1 MRGIRAAAGQ
11 PGDNARTR
19 MDWLTSYRKE
29 WLRPDALAGLTT
41 AAVVIPKALAYAT
54 IAGLPVQV
62 GLYTVLVPMAVYALV
77 GTSRVLSVSTSTT
90 LAILVGAELAQVAS
104 GADAGALIAASAA
117 ISFLAGIILVAA
129 ALLRLGF
136 VASFIS
142 EPVLIGFKAGVG
154 LVIVVDQIPKLLGI
168 HFHKGTFL
176 SNVGSIVAG
185 LPRTSGI
192 TLAVGA
198 IMIVL
203 LVGIEH
209 FWPKLPA
216 PLFAVGAG
224 IAGTAL
230 LGLSARGVETVGD
243 IPRGVPSLHMP
254 DVSMFHTLWPAA
266 AGIALMSFT
275 ETIAAGRAF
284 VASGEPTPKPNR
296 ELLATGLGSVCG
308 AFFGSMASGGG
319 TSQTA
324 VNRLAGARTQAAS
337 LVTAAMALVT
347 MLFLAPVLGLMP
359 EATLAAVVIVYSIGL
374 ISPQDFRGI
383 LRIRRMEFVWAI
395 AAFVGVV
402 ALGTLKGIL
411 AAIVISLAALAY
423 HANNPE
429 VSVLSRKR
437 GTNVFRP
444 RTAEHADDD
453 SFPGLLLLAVRGSVF
468 FSNAGTV
475 GQKIRP
481 LIDAEKPKVVV
492 LDLSG
497 VPDLEYTAL
506 KMLIEAEARER
517 EHGVRVWLA
526 ALNPGVLEVVQRSSL
541 GETLGRDGLHFNLE
555 SAVAHYLKR

>member
-1 MRGIRAAAGQ
+1 
-11 PGDNARTR
+11 
-19 MDWLTSYRKE
+19 
-29 WLRPDALAGLTT
+29 
-41 AAVVIPKALAYAT
+41 
-54 IAGLPVQV
+54 
-62 GLYTVLVPMAVYALV
+62 
-77 GTSRVLSVSTSTT
+77 
-90 LAILVGAELAQVAS
+90 
-104 GADAGALIAASAA
+104 
-117 ISFLAGIILVAA
+117 
-129 ALLRLGF
+129 
-136 VASFIS
+136 
-142 EPVLIGFKAGVG
+142 
-154 LVIVVDQIPKLLGI
+154 
-168 HFHKGTFL
+168 
-176 SNVGSIVAG
+176 
-185 LPRTSGI
+185 
-192 TLAVGA
+192 
-198 IMIVL
+198 
-203 LVGIEH
+203 
-209 FWPKLPA
+209 
-216 PLFAVGAG
+216 
-224 IAGTAL
+224 
-230 LGLSARGVETVGD
+230 
-243 IPRGVPSLHMP
+243 
-254 DVSMFHTLWPAA
+254 
-266 AGIALMSFT
+266 
-275 ETIAAGRAF
+275 
-284 VASGEPTPKPNR
+284 
-296 ELLATGLGSVCG
+296 
-308 AFFGSMASGGG
+308 MASGGG